1 MSSGNGGNL
10 ATSLSIGYNPC
21 DDFAPQCLPRGSGNH
36 HAHRAE
42 LEGAELRLDP
52 RVASHSDLLVLEQ
65 RIHSPNA
72 NSDVHLLV
80 VDLDEIPGWVDSFE
94 SPSALQSL
102 AADVERQVAQL
113 QGQLDLLLHFQ
124 QYAPR
129 PVAPPPAV
137 DRPRL
142 ADLAPAFPRSH
153 EQGPGTA

>member
-1 MSSGNGGNL
+1 MRTHPVFYAGVLKPYQDSAHVSVETL
-10 ATSLSIGYNPC
+10 APGWLN
-21 DDFAPQCLPRGSGNH
+21 
-36 HAHRAE
+36 
-42 LEGAELRLDP
+42 P

-65 RIHSPNA
+65 RIHSLNA
-72 NSDVHLLV
+72 NSNVHLLV

-129 PVAPPPAV
+129 PVGPPPAV
-137 DRPRL
+137 DRPRRL
-142 ADLAPAFPRSH
+142 K
-153 EQGPGTA
+153 TAMDIKK